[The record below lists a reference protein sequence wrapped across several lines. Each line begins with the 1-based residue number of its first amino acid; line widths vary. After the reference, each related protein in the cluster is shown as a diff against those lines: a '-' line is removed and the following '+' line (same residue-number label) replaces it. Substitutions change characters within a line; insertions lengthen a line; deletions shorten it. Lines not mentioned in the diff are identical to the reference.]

1 LFSQYAIS
9 KKRGHA
15 MVKLDAVMTK
25 EVVYLL
31 PDHNALQ
38 AAHIMK
44 TLNVGIIPICDEQQ
58 QLLGVVTDRD
68 IVLRIVAEGK
78 RAQETR
84 LIDIAT
90 KNVFTAAPHWS
101 IVQAINLMSQHQVRR
116 LPVVEGKRL
125 VGLVSIGDIAI
136 LAPAIDTSTVLEEIS
151 QPALFRINVGALE

>member
-1 LFSQYAIS
+1 MKI
-9 KKRGHA
+9 
-15 MVKLDAVMTK
+15 DAVMTK

-31 PDHNALQ
+31 PDHNAWQ

-44 TLNVGIIPICDEQQ
+44 TLNVGIIPICDQQQ

-78 RAQETR
+78 SAQETR

-90 KNVFTAAPHWS
+90 KNLFTAAPDWS
-101 IVQAINLMSQHQVRR
+101 ISDAVRLMSQHQVRR

-136 LAPAIDTSTVLEEIS
+136 LAPAVDTSTVLEEIS
-151 QPALFRINVGALE
+151 QPALFRSQAGGQKGES

>member
-1 LFSQYAIS
+1 
-9 KKRGHA
+9 
-15 MVKLDAVMTK
+15 MVKLDTVMTK

-44 TLNVGIIPICDEQQ
+44 TLNVGIIPICDEKLH
-58 QLLGVVTDRD
+58 LLGVVTDRD

-78 RAQETR
+78 SALETR

-90 KNVFTAAPHWS
+90 KDVFVAEPNWS
-101 IVQAINLMSQHQVRR
+101 ISQAINLMSEHQVRR
-116 LPVVEGKRL
+116 LPIVDGRRL

-136 LAPAIDTSTVLEEIS
+136 LAPAINTSTALEEIS
-151 QPALFRINVGALE
+151 QPALFRINTGGNE